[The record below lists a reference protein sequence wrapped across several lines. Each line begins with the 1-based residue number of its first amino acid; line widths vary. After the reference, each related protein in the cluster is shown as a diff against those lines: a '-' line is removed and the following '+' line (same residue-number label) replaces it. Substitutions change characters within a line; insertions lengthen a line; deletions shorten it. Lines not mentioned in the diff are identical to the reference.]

1 MKSQERLDQG
11 QKYFQKKTGID
22 DERISQVAIQNRER
36 VWVVGAGQKRQVV
49 DVVGR
54 AFYGRTRDGQPHHQ
68 SLDIWCLAVGCKGK
82 GGARVVMDEL
92 AAGEI
97 SSPGGGGGGG
107 GRPLGSCN
115 CGRGMIWGSDTQT
128 PF

>member
-1 MKSQERLDQG
+1 MWWIGLSTDVHEMGSPIISHWTFGVWRWVVKVKVEQG
-11 QKYFQKKTGID
+11 Q
-22 DERISQVAIQNRER
+22 
-36 VWVVGAGQKRQVV
+36 
-49 DVVGR
+49 GR
-54 AFYGRTRDGQPHHQ
+54 A
-68 SLDIWCLAVGCKGK
+68 
-82 GGARVVMDEL
+82 VMDEL

-115 CGRGMIWGSDTQT
+115 CGRGMVWGSDTQT